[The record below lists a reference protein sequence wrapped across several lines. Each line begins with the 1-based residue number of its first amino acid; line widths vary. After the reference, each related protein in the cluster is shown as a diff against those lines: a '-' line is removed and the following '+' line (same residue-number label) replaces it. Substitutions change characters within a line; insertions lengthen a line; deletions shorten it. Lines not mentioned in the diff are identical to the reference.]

1 MVCKS
6 TTVAPV
12 LLTVAALAFSVR
24 ATGQTANLSGMVT
37 DASRAVV
44 VGASISITKES
55 TGLKQVTSSNALG
68 FYFTSFLVP
77 GYYTITAEAQGF
89 GRVTRSRVKLDPG
102 QDARLDFTLGPAP
115 VKESL
120 TVRGSASS
128 LQTESS
134 AVATEIDSELVH
146 NLPLNGRTFQSL
158 IGLAPGVIRP
168 ATINQANPQVGS
180 FIDGQRNN
188 YFTIDGVSANL
199 GGGGGT
205 GQVFTILGT
214 THNLVSVDDMQ
225 EFRLQTS
232 SYSAQYGRA
241 AGGQVDIVTRSGSN
255 QYHGSAFDYFRNEAL
270 DANDFFS
277 NFHGLPRAPHRQNDF
292 GGFFGGPIAKD
303 HTFFFASYEGVR
315 LRFPHPFGTS
325 VPSLSARLAATGAIQ
340 QLLKAFPLPNGPEDP
355 STMTAVLTGNTS
367 DLNSSDNSSIR
378 VDHFVSERVQ
388 VFGRYSEARS
398 GGTGIGFGTDSL
410 PVANLRSATV
420 GATWLI
426 SFRAT
431 TDLRLNYSRTD
442 GSLSFTPD
450 PAGGAEPPPDS
461 LLFPAPFASRD
472 RSVFLLNG
480 LGPVYTSGRRIDNRQ
495 RQGNLVSNTSLFR
508 GSNAISFGFD
518 YRYLAPHLAPANYL
532 QRIVFAGVP
541 GALSGTARRIDITS
555 SDPVSLAYQ
564 QLSVYGQDSWK
575 ISPRFTLTYGLR
587 WELTPPPHVKG
598 SQTLAVLTG
607 FPDLT
612 NLQLAPVGTP
622 VYSTTYH
629 NFAPRLGAAYQLR
642 QHPGSE
648 TVLRVGFGLFY
659 DLGFGGIDGAASSFP
674 HSRARTAFGLP
685 YPLSAQDAAPPAV
698 LGLDPPY
705 AGNFVVFGPD
715 HQLPRTYEWNTTID
729 QRLGASQILSV
740 SYVGEAGRDLLR
752 QTLLFAPNQRFEAER
767 AVSVTTNA
775 SSSDYHALQAQF
787 QRRMT
792 GGLAA
797 LFSYT
802 WSHSIDDTSSDIGGD
817 NITDPRIDRG
827 SSDFDARHA
836 FNAALSW
843 EIPNLNGERVLRAL
857 FNHWSADTIFTA
869 RTALPVNVLVDFA
882 DLEDSDLLEPRPDR
896 VPRVPLYLKAT
907 VPGGRQI
914 NPAAFSIQTTL
925 RQGNLERNLVRGFPL
940 TQLDFDLRRQFSIS
954 ERVKLDWRV
963 DFFNALNHANFG
975 LVDGLVGSFGPP
987 PSLNPTFGMAFFSVA
1002 DFSDVSP
1009 LYSVGGPRSIQLSL
1023 RLSF

>member
-1 MVCKS
+1 MIRKS
-6 TTVAPV
+6 TAASSV
-12 LLTVAALAFSVR
+12 LLTSVVLAFSLT
-24 ATGQTANLSGMVT
+24 AAGQTASLSGAVMDT
-37 DASRAVV
+37 SRAVV
-44 VGASISITKES
+44 VGASISITRES
-55 TGLKQVTSSNALG
+55 TGLRQTTLSNTQG
-68 FYFTSFLVP
+68 FYFFSFLLP
-77 GYYTITAEAQGF
+77 GHYTVTAEGPGF
-89 GRVTRSRVKLDPG
+89 GRVTRSAVKLDPG
-102 QDARLDFTLGPAP
+102 QYDRLDFTLAPAA

-134 AVATEIDSELVH
+134 AVGTEIDSELVQ

-158 IGLAPGVIRP
+158 IGLAPGVMRP
-168 ATINQANPQVGS
+168 GTINQANPQGGS
-180 FIDGQRNN
+180 FINGQRNN

-199 GGGGGT
+199 GGGGGS
-205 GQVFTILGT
+205 GAVFTVLGT
-214 THNLVSVDDMQ
+214 THNLVSVDGMQ

-232 SYSAQYGRA
+232 TYSADFGRA
-241 AGGQVDIVTRSGSN
+241 SGGQVEIVTRSGSN

-277 NFHGLPRAPHRQNDF
+277 NFNGFPRAPHRQNDF
-292 GGFFGGPIAKD
+292 GGFFGGPVLKD
-303 HTFFFASYEGVR
+303 RTFFFASYEGVR
-315 LRFPHPFGTS
+315 LRLPRPFGTN
-325 VPSLSARLAATGAIQ
+325 VPSLSARHAATGAVQ
-340 QLLKAFPLPNGPEDP
+340 QLLNAFPLPNGAEDP
-355 STMTAVLTGNTS
+355 STMTAILTGNTS

-378 VDHFVSERVQ
+378 VDHFVSERLQ

-398 GGTGIGFGTDSL
+398 GGTIIGFGTDAAQ
-410 PVANLRSATV
+410 VANLRSATV
-420 GATWLI
+420 GATWLM
-426 SFRAT
+426 SFT
-431 TDLRLNYSRTD
+431 TSSDLRLNYSRSE
-442 GSLSFTPD
+442 GGVSFAPD
-450 PAGGAEPPPDS
+450 QTGGAEPPPDS

-472 RSVFLLNG
+472 SSGFRLNG
-480 LGPVYTSGRRIDNRQ
+480 VGPPYMVGRLVDNRQ

-508 GSNAISFGFD
+508 GSHAIRFGLD
-518 YRYLAPHLAPANYL
+518 YRYLAPHAGPANYT
-532 QRIVFAGVP
+532 QHIAFAGIP

-564 QLSVYGQDSWK
+564 QLSLYGQDTWK
-575 ISPRFTLTYGLR
+575 VNARFTLTYGLR
-587 WELTPPPHVKG
+587 WDLTPPPHVKG
-598 SQTLAVLTG
+598 SQALAVLTG

-612 NLQLAPVGTP
+612 NLQLAPAGTP

-629 NFAPRLGAAYQLR
+629 NFAPRLGAAYQLW
-642 QHPGSE
+642 QHPGSD
-648 TVLRVGFGLFY
+648 TVIRGGFGLFY
-659 DLGFGGIDGAASSFP
+659 DLGYGGINAAASSFP
-674 HSRARTAFGLP
+674 HSRARTALGVP

-715 HQLPRTYEWNTTID
+715 HQLPRTYQWNITVD
-729 QRLGASQILSV
+729 QRFGTSQILSV

-752 QTLLFAPNQRFEAER
+752 QNLLFAPNPRFEAER
-767 AVSVTTNA
+767 TVSVTTNA

-792 GGLAA
+792 RGLAA

-802 WSHSIDDTSSDIGGD
+802 WSHSIDDTSSDVGGD

-843 EIPNLNGERVLRAL
+843 EIPNVNGQRVLRAL
-857 FNHWSADTIFTA
+857 FNHWSADAIFTA
-869 RTALPVNVLVDFA
+869 RTALPVNVLVEFG
-882 DLEDSDLLEPRPDR
+882 DLEDSDLLESRPDR
-896 VPRVPLYLKAT
+896 VPGVPLYVKAR
-907 VPGGRQI
+907 VPGGRRI
-914 NPAAFSIQTTL
+914 DPAAFSIQTTI

-954 ERVKLDWRV
+954 ERFKLDWRT
-963 DFFNALNHANFG
+963 DFFNVLNHPNFG
-975 LVDGLVGSFGPP
+975 LVDGQVGVFGPP

-1002 DFSDVSP
+1002 QYSDVNP